1 MYARISRY
9 KGDAELLRSGF
20 ESVSDELAQVDG
32 FSHAL
37 FLADRDTGRAMSIT
51 MWESEAA
58 MEASAE
64 RAHQMRTR
72 ASEPAQATIESVEG
86 YEVLLTVEA
95 TASA

>member
-9 KGDAELLRSGF
+9 QGDAELLRSGF
-20 ESVSDELAQVDG
+20 ESVSEELAQIDG
-32 FSHAL
+32 FSHAM
-37 FLADRDTGRAMSIT
+37 FLADRGTSRAMSIT
-51 MWESEAA
+51 LWETKAA

-86 YEVLLTVEA
+86 YELLLTVEA
-95 TASA
+95 TTSA